1 MKCIKC
7 GAELKQGCLYCS
19 VCGYESQ
26 ILPDYSVLEDDY
38 LRSLLKEENGTDTT
52 EQKESEQTKKQKKS
66 DNPYRL
72 LLIILCCLLLF
83 GIAAGIGVKLYID
96 EQNAN
101 SYDYQMEMAQK
112 EETEGN
118 YDEALAYYNAA
129 LVIQPNDVEAR
140 TFMADIY
147 MKQKNY
153 DSALVLYMEIIKL
166 DETNREAYENLITIY
181 EEKGEYDSILALS
194 DDVKE
199 ADILELFQPY
209 LVAPPIISPLGGDY
223 EDSLIVTLFSLKGYD
238 IYYTIDGTEPDT
250 MNGILY
256 RDDNIEFEDAGDYEL
271 KAVCINEKGISSE
284 VATAQYHVEE
294 NPPSYPSVSPD
305 GGEIWGETY
314 VTITAEE
321 NCSIYYTWDGS
332 DPTEA
337 SAKYME
343 PLLVPEGN
351 NVLSVLVVNDKNG
364 LSSEIYRSNFI
375 YVPQ

>member
-83 GIAAGIGVKLYID
+83 GIAIGIGVKLYID

-140 TFMADIY
+140 TFIADIY

-153 DSALVLYMEIIKL
+153 DSALVLYM
-166 DETNREAYENLITIY
+166 
-181 EEKGEYDSILALS
+181 
-194 DDVKE
+194 
-199 ADILELFQPY
+199 
-209 LVAPPIISPLGGDY
+209 
-223 EDSLIVTLFSLKGYD
+223 
-238 IYYTIDGTEPDT
+238 
-250 MNGILY
+250 
-256 RDDNIEFEDAGDYEL
+256 
-271 KAVCINEKGISSE
+271 
-284 VATAQYHVEE
+284 
-294 NPPSYPSVSPD
+294 
-305 GGEIWGETY
+305 
-314 VTITAEE
+314 
-321 NCSIYYTWDGS
+321 
-332 DPTEA
+332 
-337 SAKYME
+337 
-343 PLLVPEGN
+343 
-351 NVLSVLVVNDKNG
+351 
-364 LSSEIYRSNFI
+364 
-375 YVPQ
+375 

>member
-1 MKCIKC
+1 MKCVKC

-19 VCGYESQ
+19 VCGHEAQ

-38 LRSLLKEENGTDTT
+38 LRSLLKEENGGDTNH
-52 EQKESEQTKKQKKS
+52 QKEPEQVQKQKKNE
-66 DNPYRL
+66 NPYRL
-72 LLIILCCLLLF
+72 PLILLSCLLLC
-83 GIAAGIGVKLYID
+83 GIAVGIGVKLYID

-101 SYDYQMEMAQK
+101 SYDYQMEMAKK
-112 EETEGN
+112 EETEEN
-118 YDEALAYYNAA
+118 YDEALEFYNAA
-129 LVIQPNDVEAR
+129 LVIQPNDIEAR
-140 TFMADIY
+140 ASMADIY

-153 DSALVLYMEIIKL
+153 DSALVLYMEIIKM
-166 DETNREAYENLITIY
+166 DESNREAYENLIAIY

-194 DDVKE
+194 DDVTE

-238 IYYTIDGTEPDT
+238 IYYTIDGTKPDA
-250 MNGILY
+250 MNGLFY
-256 RDDNIEFEDAGDYEL
+256 YGDNIEFENAGDYVL
-271 KAVCINEKGISSE
+271 KAVCINEKGISSD
-284 VATAQYHVEE
+284 VATAEYHVEK
-294 NPPSYPSVSPD
+294 NPPAYPSVTPD
-305 GGEIWGETY
+305 GGEIWEETY

-321 NCSIYYTWDGS
+321 NCSIYYTWDGT

-337 SAKYME
+337 SARYTE

-364 LSSEIYRSNFI
+364 LSSGVYRSNFI
-375 YVPQ
+375 YLPQ